1 MKRIEYIDALK
12 GFAILLMVM
21 GHAIAWNYF
30 DYESVCIYSPHQ
42 LTNIKTGGVIWQ
54 LIYSFHMPL
63 FFMIS
68 GFLTYKDY
76 KMADFILFAKKRSIR
91 LLIPWICTIWI
102 AYFIRGAIGYWFLLC
117 LFEIS
122 IIGFL
127 LILLMGKVNP
137 RKIFL
142 IDIILLASSFIFL
155 KFLHFQDYNIYG
167 IKMGRFVE
175 FMPSFFL
182 GILLRK
188 YANLY
193 NICIKQIWSYTFCI
207 FIFVIFFTSRYFIQG
222 GLVPYYL
229 YKLGYY
235 VLPLVGSLFFFNAFA
250 NGLFIK
256 IRTLLNYIGRK
267 SLPIYILHILF
278 VIQIPQIGE
287 FILEQNAVTSI
298 TIQLLYSVLFSLIAI
313 LLSLVSYKLISI
325 SPLFKKILFG
335 E

>member
-1 MKRIEYIDALK
+1 MERSKRMEK
-12 GFAILLMVM
+12 VE
-21 GHAIAWNYF
+21 N
-30 DYESVCIYSPHQ
+30 
-42 LTNIKTGGVIWQ
+42 KK
-54 LIYSFHMPL
+54 
-63 FFMIS
+63 S
-68 GFLTYKDY
+68 GLAT
-76 KMADFILFAKKRSIR
+76 AGLV
-91 LLIPWICTIWI
+91 L
-102 AYFIRGAIGYWFLLC
+102 G
-117 LFEIS
+117 
-122 IIGFL
+122 IIGICL
-127 LILLMGKVNP
+127 
-137 RKIFL
+137 
-142 IDIILLASSFIFL
+142 SFIPIL
-155 KFLHFQDYNIYG
+155 NNA
-167 IKMGRFVE
+167 
-175 FMPSFFL
+175 SFFL

-256 IRTLLNYIGRK
+256 IRTILNYIGRK